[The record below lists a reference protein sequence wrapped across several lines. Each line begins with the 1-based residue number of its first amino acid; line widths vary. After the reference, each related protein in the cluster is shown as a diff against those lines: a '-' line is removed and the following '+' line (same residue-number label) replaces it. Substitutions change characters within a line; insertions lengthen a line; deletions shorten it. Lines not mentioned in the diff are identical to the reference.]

1 MVPSFLHSNSLVLAA
16 HNVVGCSTGYMVD
29 VRGDWNALVERAA
42 ETSSS
47 AVELSALSEQELPG
61 LLDYIAGAPRLP
73 FNFISVHGP
82 SKDRRMADR
91 ELVDQLGRLP
101 AWVTAVVLHPDTMW
115 DPAAYAPLGRRLVI
129 ENMDSRKDAGQTAE
143 QLAPL
148 FRLLPQARLCLDL
161 AHAKAVDPSMDAA
174 EELLTM
180 FATRL
185 SHVHL
190 SSLDAGRSHIPLTID
205 DEALF
210 ARLLARC
217 SDVPWI
223 LEAPP
228 S

>member
-1 MVPSFLHSNSLVLAA
+1 
-16 HNVVGCSTGYMVD
+16 MVD
-29 VRGDWNALVERAA
+29 DRGDWSALVERAA

-47 AVELSALSEQELPG
+47 AVELSALSEPELPG

-73 FNFISVHGP
+73 FIFVSVHGP
-82 SKDRRMADR
+82 SKSRRMSDR
-91 ELVDQLGRLP
+91 ELVDRLGRLP
-101 AWVTAVVLHPDTMW
+101 AWVAAIVVHPDTMR

-129 ENMDSRKDAGQTAE
+129 ENMDSRKDDGQTAE

-148 FRLLPQARLCLDL
+148 FRRLPEARLCLDL
-161 AHAKAVDPSMDAA
+161 AHAKAVDPTMLAA
-174 EELLTM
+174 EELLTT

-190 SSLDAGRSHIPLTID
+190 SSLDPAGSHTTLTTD

-210 ARLLARC
+210 AGLLARC